1 MDKTDKI
8 NFEEEFEKALRSYG
22 YGFPETEDE
31 VAKFE
36 EKMDNMDTPTLP
48 PLENPS
54 EILKKGKIQ
63 KFGLSHSLR
72 VDRSATQNLARAA
85 REGKSISEATK
96 KKMLEDRKRA
106 EENKED

>member
-1 MDKTDKI
+1 MDKSEKI

-36 EKMDNMDTPTLP
+36 EEMNKMDMPNLPTM
-48 PLENPS
+48 ENPS

-63 KFGLSHSLR
+63 KFGFTHSLR
-72 VDRSATQNLARAA
+72 VDHSAVQNLAMAA

-96 KKMLEDRKRA
+96 RKMVEDRKRA
-106 EENKED
+106 EENQED

>member
-1 MDKTDKI
+1 MDKSDKI

-36 EKMDNMDTPTLP
+36 EEADKIEIPNLP
-48 PLENPS
+48 PMENPS
-54 EILKKGKIQ
+54 EILKKGKIK
-63 KFGLSHSLR
+63 KFGLTHSLR
-72 VDRSATQNLARAA
+72 VDHSAVQNMARAA

-96 KKMLEDRKRA
+96 RKMIEDRKRA
-106 EENKED
+106 EENQED